1 MRRIPGRTR
10 ALRAAAALLVSLLCA
25 APLTAARAAGEVALT
40 VDTAQAAAAG
50 EQVALSVHAA
60 DALTVDS
67 LQFRINYDA
76 AALRLVD
83 EPAVGEAL
91 AGGIAISNTETAG
104 VVGFAFAC
112 ADGLS
117 ADGTLVTLT
126 FEVLSQTGS
135 AVVLTDVLATTVDAA
150 RVQHKAYVTLQ
161 IGGVAGG
168 EKGQSLIEIRR
179 EVGLVFQYP
188 EYQLFEETVE
198 KDVGFGPRN
207 LDLDEEE
214 VRARARSALAQV
226 GLGEEV
232 MDKSPF
238 ELSGG
243 QKRRVAIAGVL
254 AMKPGTLVL
263 DEPVAGLDPAGRE
276 ELLTLIRGIH
286 ESGVTVVMVTHSMDD
301 AARLCGRLI
310 VLDHGEVAF
319 DAAPGDVFRHE
330 EALRAMGLDVPE
342 CVKLA
347 RALRE
352 RGMELGDGLYRMED
366 VRAAILREVRGC

>member
-1 MRRIPGRTR
+1 MPGTPFETC
-10 ALRAAAALLVSLLCA
+10 ALRDVSL
-25 APLTAARAAGEVALT
+25 TIRDGE
-40 VDTAQAAAAG
+40 
-50 EQVALSVHAA
+50 
-60 DALTVDS
+60 
-67 LQFRINYDA
+67 F
-76 AALRLVD
+76 
-83 EPAVGEAL
+83 VGII
-91 AGGIAISNTETAG
+91 GH
-104 VVGFAFAC
+104 
-112 ADGLS
+112 
-117 ADGTLVTLT
+117 
-126 FEVLSQTGS
+126 TGS
-135 AVVLTDVLATTVDAA
+135 G
-150 RVQHKAYVTLQ
+150 KSTL
-161 IGGVAGG
+161 IAHLNALIRPEPGHVIVGGVDVG

-207 LDLDEEE
+207 LGLDEEE